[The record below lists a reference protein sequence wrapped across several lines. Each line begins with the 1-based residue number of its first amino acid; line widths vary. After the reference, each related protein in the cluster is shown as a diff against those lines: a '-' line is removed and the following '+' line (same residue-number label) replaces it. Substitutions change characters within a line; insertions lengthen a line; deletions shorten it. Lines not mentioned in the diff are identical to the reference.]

1 MNMKKVIFLGA
12 GLVSRPGIRYLLQC
26 DEIDLHV
33 ADLDKSKAVDI
44 IGKHFRGN
52 AHALD
57 VSQPEQLHELL
68 TDSSVVV
75 SMLPYT
81 YHTQIAE
88 LCLEHG
94 AHLVTASYVSD
105 AMREYDVAARKKGLL
120 FLNELGADP
129 GIDHMSAMQII
140 HQLKAKNAKVL
151 SFESDCGGLPAPE
164 SNNNPLG
171 YKISWSP
178 RGIVMAGRNGA
189 KFLKGGEIVTVPEGE
204 LFHHHWPKKINGLG
218 KMEVYPNRNSII
230 YRELYGLEDAQTV
243 IRGTIRYLGWSN
255 FMLALQKL
263 GYLDDTE
270 NPELRR
276 LTIRRVTGLLL
287 KATPAQDFIKK
298 CAEFFN
304 LPTDSLLIRQLRWL
318 GLFDDIPLSDLS
330 YASPLDVIAKLM
342 TLKMQYLAGEQDML
356 VMQHRF
362 LAEYP
367 DGKREEIYSTLLDY
381 GQPGGDT
388 SMSRTVSL
396 PAAIGARLIA
406 NGKLSLTGVHIPIVP
421 EIYEPVLKE
430 LASFGIKLHEERKT
444 L

>member
-57 VSQPEQLHELL
+57 VSQPNQLHELIA
-68 TDSSVVV
+68 DASVVV

-81 YHTQIAE
+81 FHTQIAE
-88 LCLEHG
+88 LCLEHNV
-94 AHLVTASYVSD
+94 HLVTASYVSD
-105 AMREYDVAARKKGLL
+105 GMLALDEAARAKKLL

-140 HQLKAKNAKVL
+140 HQLEKDNAEIL

-164 SNNNPLG
+164 SNNNPVG

-189 KFLKGGEIVTVPEGE
+189 KFLKNGEIVTVQQGE
-204 LFHHHWPKKINGLG
+204 LFHHHWQQKINGLG
-218 KMEVYPNRNSII
+218 EMEVYPNRNSLI
-230 YRELYGLEDAQTV
+230 YRSLYGLDKAHTV
-243 IRGTIRYLGWSN
+243 IRGTIRYPGWSN
-255 FMLALQKL
+255 LMLALQKL
-263 GYLDDTE
+263 GYLDDSE

-276 LTIRRVTGLLL
+276 LTIRRVTGMLL
-287 KATPAQDFIKK
+287 KASPAQDFIRK
-298 CAEFFN
+298 CAEFLN
-304 LPTDSLLIRQLRWL
+304 IPLDSQLINQLRWL

-330 YASPLDVIAKLM
+330 YGSPLDVIAKLM
-342 TLKMQYLAGEQDML
+342 TLKMQYLPGEQDML
-356 VMQHRF
+356 VMQHRL
-362 LAEYP
+362 LAQYP
-367 DGKREEIYSTLLDY
+367 DGQKEEIRSTLLDY

-396 PAAIGARLIA
+396 PAAIGARFIA
-406 NGKLSLTGVHIPIVP
+406 NNQIQLTGVHIPIQP
-421 EIYEPVLKE
+421 EIYQPVLKE
-430 LASFGIKLHEERKT
+430 LARFGIKLQETKKT